1 MIIECPLNHLFHDAH
16 DVIITSRTD
25 VRGMNDDNDVQTLV
39 DVLNKIMLKLRFLL
53 TFVIDVQT
61 SLTFERQ
68 TRRRKPNDPELSTS
82 IITPS
87 LGVGTKNKKI
97 NKFLVR
103 ARFELQTSRS
113 PILSLDHSTI
123 GDSNRNLNVFVI
135 TISKSP
141 HNFCT

>member
-1 MIIECPLNHLFHDAH
+1 
-16 DVIITSRTD
+16 
-25 VRGMNDDNDVQTLV
+25 
-39 DVLNKIMLKLRFLL
+39 MLKLRFLL
-53 TFVIDVQT
+53 TFVIDFQT

-135 TISKSP
+135 TISKSQ